1 MSMLSL
7 TNRTAPSPKTKLAPP
22 GCMLPI
28 GMSLYG
34 TSWLDV
40 SPELIGLVTF
50 RQETENAPPLVTDVA
65 TTSPPRSHVRKRLPN
80 GSDDQDISPTIS
92 VLDVPSGMAAMLIGM
107 TLRWNMPDRAVGTV
121 SCVVEPT
128 GYAAPVTGW
137 LPRGPLRP

>member
-1 MSMLSL
+1 MSIESL
-7 TNRTAPSPKTKLAPP
+7 MNRTAPSPKTKSAPP

-50 RQETENAPPLVTDVA
+50 RQATEYAPPFVTDAA
-65 TTSPPRSHVRKRLPN
+65 TTSPPRSHVRNRLPN
-80 GSDDQDISPTIS
+80 GSDDQDISPTMS
-92 VLDVPSGMAAMLIGM
+92 VFDVPSGIAAMLIGM
-107 TLRWNMPDRAVGTV
+107 ILRWNIPVRPLGTF

-128 GYAAPVTGW
+128 GYAAPVTG
-137 LPRGPLRP
+137 